1 MLVDFSRKLYT
12 VEKEII
18 QENSGTKELICP
30 HCKEVV
36 LESTA
41 RKVDLTIRSIVSA
54 ALQTPMQ
61 EDAKKSPKERE
72 EMFDLLM
79 KIHGDPVVDLSSEE
93 QTKLKERVSK
103 VAYNNLIAGQVLRV
117 LEGKEN
123 PFEPDEIPIEDQDKE
138 PPEEV

>member
-12 VEKEII
+12 VGKEVI
-18 QENSGTKELICP
+18 QESSGSKELICP
-30 HCKEVV
+30 HCNKVV
-36 LESTA
+36 LESTS

-79 KIHGDPVVDLSSEE
+79 RIHGDPVVDLSSEE
-93 QTKLKERVSK
+93 QTKLKDRVSK
-103 VAYNNLIAGQVLRV
+103 VAYNNLITGQVLRV

-123 PFEPDEIPIEDQDKE
+123 PFEPKEDTTEVEDGTKE
-138 PPEEV
+138 